1 MPESLASLERT
12 AAELTRIR
20 GPRHP
25 ETLLSRAQLANARQ
39 RAGDL
44 QAALSDYEELLPD
57 LLRALG
63 RERAGTLDVGT
74 TRPIEVES
82 GDIRGAIA
90 EYEKRVE
97 PLLER
102 LRATYSRL
110 I

>member
-1 MPESLASLERT
+1 MPESLAKLERT

-25 ETLLSRAQLANARQ
+25 ETLLSRAQLAGARHQ
-39 RAGDL
+39 AGDL
-44 QAALSDYEELLPD
+44 QASLSDYEALLPD

-82 GDIRGAIA
+82 GDTRAAIA
-90 EYEKRVE
+90 EYEKRVR
-97 PLLER
+97 PLLDR
-102 LRATYSRL
+102 LRSTYSRL

>member
-1 MPESLASLERT
+1 MSESLPSLERT

-25 ETLLSRAQLANARQ
+25 ETLLSRAQLASARQ
-39 RAGDL
+39 QAGDL
-44 QAALSDYEELLPD
+44 QASLDDYEKLLPD

-63 RERAGTLDVGT
+63 RERPGTLDVGT
-74 TRPIEVES
+74 ARPIEVES
-82 GDIRGAIA
+82 GDTHGAIA
-90 EYEKRVE
+90 EYEKRVR
-97 PLLER
+97 PLLDR